1 MKFPTE
7 FITLVST
14 MLKPSKAYLLDS
26 DYHLHISRGV
36 PQGSPLSCILFL
48 LAIEPLL
55 RSITRDFPGIVMEA
69 YADDIALISR
79 QDKMLPKIQKHIE
92 LNAPLI
98 GLKVNEKKS
107 CVMPL
112 AECQDSSTLPNIG
125 SPQLFTNSIIIS
137 KELSE
142 KQVYAEFTTKPLQEL
157 KS

>member
-1 MKFPTE
+1 
-7 FITLVST
+7 

-26 DYHLHISRGV
+26 DYHLGISRGV
-36 PQGSPLSCILFL
+36 PQASPLSCILFL

-55 RSITRDFPGIVMEA
+55 RSITQDFPGIVMEA

-79 QDKMLPKIQKHIE
+79 QDKLLPKIQKHIELNQKHIE

-112 AECQDSSTLPNIG
+112 AEHQDSTTLPQHWK
-125 SPQLFTNSIIIS
+125 SPIVHEFKYLGIIIS

-142 KQVYAEFTTKPLQEL
+142 K
-157 KS
+157 